1 MGGCRR
7 GRGHTHGEGS
17 CRPAQLVGVCP
28 VLSSTQLARLTP
40 EPEAGGRPELPATEQ
55 LAGRV

>member
-1 MGGCRR
+1 MGGR
-7 GRGHTHGEGS
+7 GRGEDTRGGVMS
-17 CRPAQLVGVCP
+17 PAQLVGVCP

-55 LAGRV
+55 LAGCV